1 MPRAFEL
8 AASQPWLMLPDALD
22 NLLTI
27 ADRMGD
33 PGALES
39 KTGIRLEN
47 TRTVAV
53 RDGVAII
60 PVVGP
65 VFRYA
70 NIFNEISGATST
82 QVLAT
87 DLQTALDD
95 PKVKSIIL
103 NIDSPGGVA
112 AGINE
117 LADQIYAG
125 RSRKRIV
132 AYVGGTGASAVYWLA
147 SAAAEVVVD
156 ETAVLGSIG
165 VVVEAVV
172 EGEAASGRK
181 RYQIVSRNAPN
192 KRPDLGTEEGRAKVG
207 ETIDAMGEV
216 FVAKV
221 ARNLGVDAEQVPA
234 MGDFGGLRVGA
245 DAVASGLAHRLGSL
259 ESLITELA
267 TPAINQPRKYSMTTV
282 NSTAQ
287 LREALAAG
295 TDPATIEIA
304 QVNQPDLAAVRTEAA
319 TAERARITAINAL
332 ASKGFEFEIAAAI
345 DAGTSVEATAL
356 QLVKASQD
364 RGISLH
370 GIKADAKGVSTSA
383 PGEHGEQ
390 AERTVAVNAI
400 VTGAS
405 RR

>member
-1 MPRAFEL
+1 MSRAFEL

-33 PGALES
+33 PGALQS
-39 KTGIRLEN
+39 KTGVRLDSS
-47 TRTVAV
+47 RTVSL
-53 RDGVAII
+53 RNGVAII

-70 NIFNEISGATST
+70 NLFTEISGATST

-87 DLQTALDD
+87 DLQAALDD
-95 PKVKSIIL
+95 PKVTAIIL

-117 LADQIYAG
+117 LADQIHSA

-132 AYVGGTGASAVYWLA
+132 AYVGGTGASAAYWIA
-147 SAAAEVVVD
+147 SAAGEIVVD
-156 ETAVLGSIG
+156 ETALLGSIG

-172 EGEAASGRK
+172 EGDATSGRK

-192 KRPDLGTEEGRAKVG
+192 KRPDLATEEGRAKVG
-207 ETIDAMGEV
+207 ETIDAMGAV

-221 ARNLGVDAEQVPA
+221 GRNLGVDPERVPE

-267 TPAINQPRKYSMTTV
+267 KPAATQPRKFNMTTV

-295 TDPATIEIA
+295 TDPNTIEIA
-304 QVNQPDLAAVRTEAA
+304 QASQPDLAAVRTEAA
-319 TAERARITAINAL
+319 TAERERITGINAL
-332 ASKGFEFEIAAAI
+332 ASKGFEAEISAAI

-356 QLVKASQD
+356 QLFKASQD
-364 RGISLH
+364 RGISLN
-370 GIKADAKGVSTSA
+370 GIKADGKGVSASTPS
-383 PGEHGEQ
+383 GGDDQ
-390 AERTVAVNAI
+390 GERTAAVNAI
-400 VTGAS
+400 VAGAT